1 MKVYRDL
8 KPGETLQAGDLRM
21 SADPLEWVPVEAA
34 WIGQL
39 VPANLLAWL
48 RRPVD
53 LPVLQPV
60 TPEAMAELEAD
71 EMVTVVCVS
80 QDTAKTMTWLPAR
93 KEWQSSAGA
102 DNPLEWQWFVNLS
115 TIPEVQQ

>member
-1 MKVYRDL
+1 MLFRSGQ
-8 KPGETLQAGDLRM
+8 PAP
-21 SADPLEWVPVEAA
+21 AD
-34 WIGQL
+34 
-39 VPANLLAWL
+39 LLAWY

-115 TIPEVQQ
+115 TIPEAQADTPPDATPWQQSDGWEGRQ